1 MICFSHMHQPA
12 NQGCCSEPWPQR
24 PSLWPFCL
32 GWEFRQR
39 LRLSQA
45 AGCRGNC
52 WVMAGG
58 NPPDRAAGGLK
69 CQPFPKSLQ
78 VDKAE
83 VQENAVSREM
93 GFAFRKGTAAGR
105 EEWPRSWAGGW
116 EERSLELCR
125 LAWDLLLWGVFR
137 QATSPAQA
145 SVSQVAK

>member
-1 MICFSHMHQPA
+1 M
-12 NQGCCSEPWPQR
+12 
-24 PSLWPFCL
+24 
-32 GWEFRQR
+32 
-39 LRLSQA
+39 
-45 AGCRGNC
+45 
-52 WVMAGG
+52 MAGG

-116 EERSLELCR
+116 EERVPGTL
-125 LAWDLLLWGVFR
+125 
-137 QATSPAQA
+137 QAGMGSAAVGCLQA
-145 SVSQVAK
+145 GHFPCPGLGFPGGKMKALN